1 LYGTLNAS
9 FCNHHLSSFKGELKQ
24 ELITAL
30 KAVSK
35 FFFVICQTSNTDKME
50 VIIIG
55 DLVQLKSGGPRMTVK
70 RIIGQGLDT
79 WQGKTN
85 EQVLKIQGY
94 KDGDM
99 VCIWFEENKLNE
111 GVFPLEALQKV

>member
-1 LYGTLNAS
+1 
-9 FCNHHLSSFKGELKQ
+9 
-24 ELITAL
+24 
-30 KAVSK
+30 
-35 FFFVICQTSNTDKME
+35 ME
-50 VIIIG
+50 AIIIG

-70 RIIGQGLDT
+70 RIVGQGLDT

-111 GVFPLEALQKV
+111 GIFPLEALQKV

>member
-1 LYGTLNAS
+1 
-9 FCNHHLSSFKGELKQ
+9 
-24 ELITAL
+24 
-30 KAVSK
+30 
-35 FFFVICQTSNTDKME
+35 ME

-85 EQVLKIQGY
+85 EPVLKIQGY

>member
-1 LYGTLNAS
+1 
-9 FCNHHLSSFKGELKQ
+9 
-24 ELITAL
+24 
-30 KAVSK
+30 
-35 FFFVICQTSNTDKME
+35 ME

>member
-1 LYGTLNAS
+1 
-9 FCNHHLSSFKGELKQ
+9 
-24 ELITAL
+24 
-30 KAVSK
+30 
-35 FFFVICQTSNTDKME
+35 ME

-70 RIIGQGLDT
+70 RIIGQSLDT

-111 GVFPLEALQKV
+111 GVFPVEALQKV

>member
-1 LYGTLNAS
+1 
-9 FCNHHLSSFKGELKQ
+9 
-24 ELITAL
+24 
-30 KAVSK
+30 
-35 FFFVICQTSNTDKME
+35 ME

-70 RIIGQGLDT
+70 RIVGQGLDT

>member
-1 LYGTLNAS
+1 
-9 FCNHHLSSFKGELKQ
+9 
-24 ELITAL
+24 
-30 KAVSK
+30 
-35 FFFVICQTSNTDKME
+35 ME

-70 RIIGQGLDT
+70 RIIGQSLDT

>member
-1 LYGTLNAS
+1 
-9 FCNHHLSSFKGELKQ
+9 
-24 ELITAL
+24 
-30 KAVSK
+30 
-35 FFFVICQTSNTDKME
+35 ME

-111 GVFPLEALQKV
+111 GVFPLKPYRKFRC

>member
-1 LYGTLNAS
+1 
-9 FCNHHLSSFKGELKQ
+9 
-24 ELITAL
+24 
-30 KAVSK
+30 
-35 FFFVICQTSNTDKME
+35 ME
-50 VIIIG
+50 AIIIG

-111 GVFPLEALQKV
+111 GVVPLEALQKV